1 MRLGAL
7 LPHLGDTDPLELAI
21 AAEEWG
27 YDSVWLGELWG
38 RSSVVTLTEIASHTE
53 AIGIGTAITNVYS
66 RSPAT
71 LAMTAA
77 TLDDVAEG
85 RFTLGLGTSTQK
97 AIEDLHGMDFARPVR
112 RAHEAIE
119 LLQCFTSGESD
130 RVRYDGEIF
139 SVADFPP
146 IDADVPIYHAALG
159 PANRR
164 VVGRL
169 CDGWLPHNIPF
180 TDLDDA
186 FEEIATAARERGRD
200 PEAITVAPYVPAAVA
215 DEPAVAERAI
225 KSHVA
230 YYIGSAAGYRNAV
243 GARFLK
249 ESEAIASAWGEGDRE
264 AAAEAVTEEMVGT
277 LGVCGTPEEA
287 RTQLEALYEETAID
301 YPLVIVPQ
309 QAADDLAA
317 GTLEALAPL
326 ATGD

>member
-7 LPHLGDTDPLELAI
+7 LPHLGDTDPIELATD
-21 AAEEWG
+21 AEGWG

-38 RSSVVTLTEIASHTE
+38 RNSVVTLTEIACHTE
-53 AIGIGTAITNVYS
+53 NIGIGTAITNVYS

-77 TLDDVAEG
+77 TLDDAADG
-85 RFTLGLGTSTQK
+85 RFTLGVGTSTEK

-119 LLQCFTSGESD
+119 LLQRFTSGESD

-146 IDADVPIYHAALG
+146 IEADVPIYHAALG

-169 CDGWLPHNIPF
+169 CDGWLPHNVPF
-180 TDLDDA
+180 LDLDDA
-186 FEEIATAARERGRD
+186 FEGIATAARERGRD
-200 PEAITVAPYVPAAVA
+200 PEAITVAPYVPAAA
-215 DEPAVAERAI
+215 SEDPDEAERAVRG
-225 KSHVA
+225 HVA
-230 YYIGSAAGYRNAV
+230 YYVGSAAGYRNAV
-243 GARFLK
+243 GSRFP
-249 ESEAIASAWGEGDRE
+249 EASEAIASAWNQGDRE
-264 AAAEAVTEEMVGT
+264 AAAEAVTEEMVAA
-277 LGVCGTPEEA
+277 LGVCGTPAEA
-287 RTQLEALYEETAID
+287 RAQLEALYEETIVD

-326 ATGD
+326 ATEG